1 MNDYKEF
8 QMSWLM
14 LGIGVP
20 MHLFLV
26 FGYFNQIGSQPLT
39 PYPFIF
45 MNLTFIL
52 IYSSFFGMTTR
63 INHEMLTVSFGV
75 GIIRR
80 RIKLSR
86 IKTLSTANTPWYYG
100 VGIRFIPGGML
111 YSIQGTKGV
120 ELKFNDSDKFIR
132 VGSNDP
138 RQLIEAINQR
148 NGRVQ

>member
-8 QMSWLM
+8 QMSWL
-14 LGIGVP
+14 LLSVALPI
-20 MHLFLV
+20 HLFLV
-26 FGYFNQIGSQPLT
+26 FAFINDIGNHPLT
-39 PYPFIF
+39 PYSFIF
-45 MNLTFIL
+45 MNLLFVL

-63 INHEMLTVSFGV
+63 IHNEALTISFGV

-86 IKTLSTANTPWYYG
+86 IKTLNTVNTPWYYG

-120 ELKFNDSDKFIR
+120 ELKFNDSDKVIR
-132 VGSNDP
+132 VGSSDP
-138 RQLIEAINQR
+138 NQLIEAINQR

>member
-14 LGIGVP
+14 LGIAVP

-26 FGYFNQIGSQPLT
+26 FAYIYHLGNHPLT
-39 PYPFIF
+39 PYSFIF
-45 MNLTFIL
+45 MNVTFIL

-86 IKTLSTANTPWYYG
+86 IKTLNTVNTPWYYG